1 MRLITTT
8 LMLVLAIATTACHKK
23 AGDNQANADAAVAN
37 ESASAS
43 AAPEATTS
51 DNQAASTTNPTTK
64 FDMSSVPVSNVK
76 LGSFPYL
83 SLPDG
88 YEAAGASTLDI
99 AKVPYWVGDHFE
111 WIEGK
116 VYQSNIN
123 VKTGKDFSGY
133 EVKRNIEALVQQAG
147 GKQVFEGKIPSDAT
161 DKLPQDV
168 KQSLNT
174 GLGGMYSDMVD
185 IYLIHQADK
194 DIWVQVSSNT
204 AGGAWAITESK
215 PFAPT
220 AKLLPATALKDSI
233 DKTGKATIHVNFAF
247 DKADILPDATSQI
260 AEVAKLMIDPALKLS
275 VEGHTDNSGAPPHNR
290 ALSQARA
297 RSVVAALVSQGVA
310 SSRLS
315 AKGFGSDHPVATNGT
330 EDGRAQNRRVELVR
344 V

>member
-1 MRLITTT
+1 MKPIPLT
-8 LMLVLAIATTACHKK
+8 LLLSCVLATAACHKK
-23 AGDNQANADAAVAN
+23 AGDNQASADAAMINETAVTSPTPETAPAN
-37 ESASAS
+37 GQQAGTATP
-43 AAPEATTS
+43 AAR
-51 DNQAASTTNPTTK
+51 
-64 FDMSSVPVSNVK
+64 FDMSSVPVSTVK

-88 YEAAGASTLDI
+88 YEPGGASTLDI

-147 GKQVFEGKIPSDAT
+147 GKQVFEGKIPNDAT

-174 GLGGMYSDMVD
+174 GLGGMYSDVVD
-185 IYLIHQADK
+185 VYLIHQADK
-194 DIWVQVSSNT
+194 DIWVQLSGNT

-215 PFAPT
+215 PFTPT

-233 DKTGKATIHVNFAF
+233 DQSGKATIHVNFAF
-247 DKADILPDATSQI
+247 DKAEILPDGRPQI
-260 AEVAKLMIDPALKLS
+260 AEVAKLMADPGLKLS
-275 VEGHTDNSGAPPHNR
+275 VEGHTDNSGTPAHNLV
-290 ALSQARA
+290 LSKARA
-297 RSVVAALVSQGVA
+297 RSVMAALVSQGVA
-310 SSRLS
+310 AGRLS
-315 AKGFGSDHPVATNGT
+315 AKGFGSDRPVATNDT
-330 EDGRAQNRRVELVR
+330 EDGRAQNRRVELAR